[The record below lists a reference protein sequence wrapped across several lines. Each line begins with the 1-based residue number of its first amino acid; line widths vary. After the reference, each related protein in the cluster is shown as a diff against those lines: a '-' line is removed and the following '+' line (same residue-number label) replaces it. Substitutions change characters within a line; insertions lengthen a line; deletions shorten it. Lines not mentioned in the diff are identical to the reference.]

1 MPERSEY
8 QDLDGGSGGG
18 GVGSRVVL
26 LGCGVIGVGM
36 LLPMNFYF
44 NADAYWKYKWRVI
57 GNSTQSFDLGQVIS
71 SNQSCCEMR
80 ERCYQTSSGAPA

>member
-57 GNSTQSFDLGQVIS
+57 GNSTQSFDLGQVFFFS
-71 SNQSCCEMR
+71 LVVK
-80 ERCYQTSSGAPA
+80 

>member
-1 MPERSEY
+1 M
-8 QDLDGGSGGG
+8 GI
-18 GVGSRVVL
+18 RVVL

-57 GNSTQSFDLGQVIS
+57 GNSTQSFDLGENFFFNLV
-71 SNQSCCEMR
+71 R
-80 ERCYQTSSGAPA
+80 EAFIKKNHFLIDIRQ